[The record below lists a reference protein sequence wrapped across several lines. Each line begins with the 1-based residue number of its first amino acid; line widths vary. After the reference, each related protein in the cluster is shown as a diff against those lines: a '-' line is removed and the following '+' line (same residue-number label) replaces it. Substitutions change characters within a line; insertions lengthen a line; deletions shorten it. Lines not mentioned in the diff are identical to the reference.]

1 MFGCRDVGS
10 GFLVSCRDKNARAT
24 SRRCALVA
32 RSVTGTPSGVSGT
45 ARWVRLNSSG
55 RLPWRPGVDGS
66 AFAEPIQ
73 RPIPPGAH
81 RSWLVPA
88 RISSDSSYRDRSL
101 TGDCRDPGTGGSTRR
116 GGAYWARPR
125 RPRVARTT
133 IQAGFGWFS
142 SAGLAVSAR
151 VEAMRSALAP
161 LNCPR

>member
-1 MFGCRDVGS
+1 MSRCSVWVS
-10 GFLVSCRDKNARAT
+10 GIVSGQKCKGHKPLVRARGPI
-24 SRRCALVA
+24 SDRHPPC
-32 RSVTGTPSGVSGT
+32 GVSGT
-45 ARWVRLNSSG
+45 ARWVRLNASG

-66 AFAEPIQ
+66 ACAKPIQ

-116 GGAYWARPR
+116 GGASWARPR
-125 RPRVARTT
+125 RPRVARRT
-133 IQAGFGWFS
+133 IHSGFGWFS
-142 SAGLAVSAR
+142 SAGSAVSAR